1 MTVFSF
7 PYREERS
14 RAGRPI
20 FRPSVTVEL
29 QDADGRW
36 HPFRLYAD
44 AGADITLL
52 READCRT
59 LGYELEAGEEQFM
72 GGIGPGLIRT
82 FVHQVRVRLGTVE
95 LCCRVSFATEI
106 SVPRLLGREG
116 VFDHFRV
123 CYDDIR
129 RITDFILGNDPG
141 L

>member
-1 MTVFSF
+1 VTVFSF

-14 RAGRPI
+14 RAGRLI
-20 FRPSVTVEL
+20 FRPSVTAEL

-82 FVHQVRVRLGTVE
+82 FVHQVRVRLGTVDG
-95 LCCRVSFATEI
+95 CRLSTAGGRPT
-106 SVPRLLGREG
+106 VPLTGSNTWTSCARPAPSPHR
-116 VFDHFRV
+116 
-123 CYDDIR
+123 
-129 RITDFILGNDPG
+129 
-141 L
+141 

>member
-1 MTVFSF
+1 VTVFSF

-82 FVHQVRVRLGTVE
+82 FVHQMSVRLGAVE
-95 LCCRVSFATEI
+95 LLFRKRSGRCWEEPTRCQALANS
-106 SVPRLLGREG
+106 RLIEQ
-116 VFDHFRV
+116 V
-123 CYDDIR
+123 C
-129 RITDFILGNDPG
+129 LA
-141 L
+141 